1 MKDFKKEFDK
11 FKQMIQDGSNFAFA
25 RFSDGEM
32 FIMQNQTV
40 VLAPGYFVTGERIG
54 HNIYTK
60 EEQKEFLPKKHQF
73 YRERL
78 IESFQYKADNYYK
91 GICTKTDVGEE
102 NFKWQMPL

>member
-11 FKQMIQDGSNFAFA
+11 FKQMIQDGDNFAFA

-60 EEQKEFLPKKHQF
+60 EEQKEFLPNKHQF
-73 YRERL
+73 HREKL
-78 IESFQYKADNYYK
+78 IESFQYKADN
-91 GICTKTDVGEE
+91 
-102 NFKWQMPL
+102 

>member
-60 EEQKEFLPKKHQF
+60 EEQKTSDFCYTYIPMCINITAS
-73 YRERL
+73 RIR
-78 IESFQYKADNYYK
+78 
-91 GICTKTDVGEE
+91 
-102 NFKWQMPL
+102 